1 MIDVQT
7 VAFLKKYVG
16 ESLEGAGALKG
27 EQGNPGKS
35 AYEIAQ
41 DNGFEGTLEEWVV
54 SLQGISPHIG
64 ENGNWFIG
72 DTDTLVP
79 ATSDSRPYWEFIE
92 E

>member
-41 DNGFEGTLEEWVV
+41 DNGFEGTLEERAFNNA
-54 SLQGISPHIG
+54 LEAQQQFH
-64 ENGNWFIG
+64 
-72 DTDTLVP
+72 
-79 ATSDSRPYWEFIE
+79 TSYTIRFGA
-92 E
+92 